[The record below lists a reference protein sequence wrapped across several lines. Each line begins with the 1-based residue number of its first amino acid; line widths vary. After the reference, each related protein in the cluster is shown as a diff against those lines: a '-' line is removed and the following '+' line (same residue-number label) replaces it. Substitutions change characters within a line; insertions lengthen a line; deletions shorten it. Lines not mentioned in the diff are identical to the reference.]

1 MPLHFLEAALI
12 TKCFSERER
21 ERDRERDRER
31 ERNTLKVPV
40 NETKKY
46 VCLCVCVCVVYFNQC
61 LGARHFKRLVRI
73 CFFLFLQHLDEKV
86 TKNVAKISIFVAYF
100 HALIDTKS
108 LVKQAP
114 FKTSEDTSSDTEN
127 LKNW

>member
-1 MPLHFLEAALI
+1 MLKAKKWKKYDFGYLPLHFLEAALI
-12 TKCFSERER
+12 TKCLSEKERER
-21 ERDRERDRER
+21 ERG
-31 ERNTLKVPV
+31 NTLKVPV

-46 VCLCVCVCVVYFNQC
+46 VYFNQG
-61 LGARHFKRLVRI
+61 LGAEHFKRLVRI

-114 FKTSEDTSSDTEN
+114 FETSEDTSSDTEN